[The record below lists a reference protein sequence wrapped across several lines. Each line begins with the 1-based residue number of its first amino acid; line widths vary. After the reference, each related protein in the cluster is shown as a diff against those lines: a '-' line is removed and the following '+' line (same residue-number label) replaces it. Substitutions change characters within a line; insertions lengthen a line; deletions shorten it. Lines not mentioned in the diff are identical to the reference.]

1 MTGNDSN
8 DSPLTRKM
16 ASAADPKLRWGRPKL
31 ALKRSEMIG
40 CCFSFVLVESK
51 LQKPLNKRQMH
62 ALFIIFTTHRLHV
75 THISGNLT

>member
-31 ALKRSEMIG
+31 ALKRSEMIV
-40 CCFSFVLVESK
+40 CCFSFVLVASK
-51 LQKPLNKRQMH
+51 L
-62 ALFIIFTTHRLHV
+62 
-75 THISGNLT
+75 